1 MPPEHT
7 PEAASLWQ
15 QGKPWYN
22 TSKKN
27 QKEATM
33 AYQLNRLNDVFFK
46 YLLGDSKK
54 EIPDVE
60 LYQRNF
66 EQDG

>member
-1 MPPEHT
+1 
-7 PEAASLWQ
+7 
-15 QGKPWYN
+15 
-22 TSKKN
+22 
-27 QKEATM
+27 M